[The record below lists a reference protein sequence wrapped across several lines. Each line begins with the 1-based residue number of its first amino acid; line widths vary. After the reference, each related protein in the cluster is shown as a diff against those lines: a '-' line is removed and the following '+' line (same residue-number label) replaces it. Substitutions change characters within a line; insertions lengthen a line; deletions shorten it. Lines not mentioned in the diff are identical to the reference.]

1 MRYDAI
7 VIGAG
12 VGGLS
17 AALKL
22 ALAGKKVLVIER
34 QAVPGGFATM
44 FTRKGFRFEASI
56 HCVDA
61 VLPDGRVGKLLRE
74 FGIDREIELI
84 KLRDF
89 SRIVYP
95 EHDFIADFDRRHFIE
110 FLNNNFPS
118 ERNNISRL
126 FAGLDKFYK
135 QFDSFDNSQLPMAL
149 RIGLGFFR
157 YKDFF
162 KATMLTVDEF
172 LSQYSQDEKLKGI
185 LTDIWK
191 FLGSPPNKLSAFY
204 YLIALRGYY
213 FESTAYIK
221 GGFACLFEVMADR
234 IKKQGGQIRYN
245 TTVTKIIT
253 EGSRTVK
260 AVLTD
265 KGEEIK
271 AKVIISNANALDTL
285 TKLLDNEGIRKSYDD
300 KLSRMKKSPSAFQ
313 VYLGLDVPTESL
325 GMNNFMLSVSNTY
338 NQEDNYDYVINADYD
353 RCLIELVDHSKLDP
367 SFAPA
372 GKSTLTIITFDTYA
386 RWKNV
391 EGKDYEKRK
400 IEVANK
406 LVKRAEQYLPGL
418 SRHIEV
424 MEVAT
429 PKTMLRYTLNPE
441 GAIYGFA
448 QTVRQSGMNR
458 LPAETEIKGL
468 FLSGAWTQ
476 PGGGVHACFFSGVDS
491 AEVALKFLR

>member
-1 MRYDAI
+1 MQYDAI
-7 VIGAG
+7 IIGAG

-22 ALAGKKVLVIER
+22 SNAGKKVLVIER
-34 QAVPGGFATM
+34 QPMVGGFATM
-44 FTRKGFRFEASI
+44 FTRRGFRFESSI

-61 VLPDGRVGKLLRE
+61 LTSEGRVGKLLRE
-74 FGIDREIELI
+74 FGIAKEIELI
-84 KLRDF
+84 ELPDF

-95 EHDFIADFDRRHFIE
+95 NHDFVADFNRTHFIE
-110 FLNNNFPS
+110 FLNKSFPR
-118 ERNNISRL
+118 EQNNISRL

-135 QFDSFDNSQLPMAL
+135 QFSSFDNSQLPIAL

-191 FLGSPPNKLSAFY
+191 FLGSSPSKLSAFY

-213 FESTAYIK
+213 LEPTAYIK
-221 GGFACLFEVMADR
+221 GGFTRLFEVMVER
-234 IKKQGGQIRYN
+234 IKKQGCQIRYN

-253 EGSRTVK
+253 EHCRAVK
-260 AVLTD
+260 GVLTD
-265 KGEEIK
+265 KGEELT
-271 AKVIISNANALDTL
+271 AKVIISDANALDTL
-285 TKLLDNEGIRKSYDD
+285 TKLLDNEGIKKSYHD
-300 KLSRMKKSPSAFQ
+300 KLSRMEKSPSAFQ
-313 VYLGLDVPTESL
+313 VYLGLDVPTKSL
-325 GMNNFMLSVSNTY
+325 GMNNFMLSVSTTY
-338 NQEDNYDYVINADYD
+338 NQEDNYDYIINGDYD
-353 RCLIELVDHSKLDP
+353 RCLLELVDHSKLDS

-386 RWKNV
+386 HWKDIDG
-391 EGKDYEKRK
+391 EEYKKRK
-400 IEVANK
+400 IEMANK
-406 LVKRAEQYLPGL
+406 LIKRAEQYLPGL

-429 PKTMLRYTLNPE
+429 PKTMLRYTLSPE

-448 QTVRQSGMNR
+448 QTVKQSGMNR
-458 LPAETEIKGL
+458 LPAETEVKGL
-468 FLSGAWTQ
+468 LLCGAWTQ

-491 AEVALKFLR
+491 AGIALKLLR